1 MGPQTSSTPPVI
13 SSVGSL
19 ETLLKTAVG
28 PFLSA
33 AWLGEHPSANGSPAL
48 RPSGVASVPAP
59 CGTLAE
65 IELVPA

>member
-1 MGPQTSSTPPVI
+1 MI
-13 SSVGSL
+13 SLVGSL

-33 AWLGEHPSANGSPAL
+33 AWLGEQPSAKGSPAR
-48 RPSGVASVPAP
+48 RPSGVARVPAP
-59 CGTLAE
+59 WGTFAE